1 MPSPSSS
8 SPAST
13 WRARALEGAIALALG
28 ALLALVWTWP
38 LGAELAS
45 RVPHDPRFAPAQG
58 SDTHLY
64 LWNLWWGR
72 AALASGADP
81 FWCPLIYAPR
91 GHSLALHTHAFLWG
105 ALSAPLQASC
115 GLACA
120 FNLTLLALFA
130 SAAAAAYALG
140 RELCLERRAAA
151 LLGFAWAFSPYF
163 LQKGLE
169 HLSFGASPWPPLFA
183 LCLLRAMRAQRSL
196 ARWRASAAAGLVLG
210 ASLWCDPIPSA
221 YLALF
226 GAGVFAFAPAG
237 AQGAAPRRRAFALGC
252 GPWLL
257 ALSAALVAWPWLRAA
272 ARELAS
278 LAELPPEQGNLARAQ
293 LEHPRATDFL
303 RPSALQ
309 AWSGA
314 AAARTAVGEN
324 SALYLGYA
332 LLALAGCGAAISRA
346 ARSWLALAALL
357 LLVCWDP
364 GPQPEGWI
372 SGIYRRWPGFDAL
385 RAPARLF
392 PLAHLALCCAAASGF
407 AALTRSSARHGLRA
421 LGWALA
427 LCVPLE
433 FWSGTYPSMPFPAPT
448 AVRAIAAEPGS
459 GAVLS
464 LPFSGGAH
472 ASMAW
477 QAQHGRP
484 VPWSY
489 VARAHPDALAE
500 IARRAPALYA
510 LASGGTE
517 PAPEVLAAELEA
529 LGIEHVLA
537 SPAELAEPARWSA
550 LLDALP
556 GWERV
561 PLPSDAAGL
570 EPRWWRRVRAA
581 SAR

>member
-1 MPSPSSS
+1 MPTISHSSS
-8 SPAST
+8 ASNV
-13 WRARALEGAIALALG
+13 RARALEVALCCAFAALV
-28 ALLALVWTWP
+28 ALVWTWP
-38 LGAELAS
+38 LGAELAT

-72 AALASGADP
+72 EALVRGADP
-81 FWCPLIYAPR
+81 FWCPLIWAPR

-105 ALSAPLQASC
+105 AVSAPLQSSC

-130 SAAAAAYALG
+130 GAAAAAYALG
-140 RELCLERRAAA
+140 RELRLARPAAA

-183 LCLLRAMRAQRSL
+183 LALLRALRAQHSF
-196 ARWRASAAAGLVLG
+196 ARWRASVAAGVVLG

-226 GAGVFAFAPAG
+226 GLGLVALAP
-237 AQGAAPRRRAFALGC
+237 GAADEAPLRRRAFALGA

-257 ALSAALVAWPWLRAA
+257 AFAAALVAWPWLRAA
-272 ARELAS
+272 AHELAS
-278 LAELPPEQGNLARAQ
+278 LAELPAEQASLARAQ
-293 LEHPRATDFL
+293 LEHPRASDFL

-309 AWSGA
+309 AWSGEL
-314 AAARTAVGEN
+314 AARTAVGEN

-332 LLALAGCGAAISRA
+332 LLALALGGACVSRA
-346 ARSWLALAALL
+346 ARRWLALAALL

-372 SGIYRRWPGFDAL
+372 SSVYRRWPGFDAL

-392 PLAHLALCCAAASGF
+392 PLAQLALCCAAALGF
-407 AALTRSSARHGLRA
+407 GALTRASAGKAARA
-421 LGWALA
+421 CAWALA

-433 FWSGTYPSMPFPAPT
+433 FWTRPYPSMAFEVPT
-448 AVRAIAAEPGS
+448 AVRAIAAQPGS
-459 GAVLS
+459 GGVLS

-472 ASMAW
+472 ASMSW
-477 QAQHGRP
+477 QTQHRRP

-489 VARAHPDALAE
+489 VARSHPAALAE

-510 LASGGTE
+510 LASAGVE
-517 PAPEVLAAELEA
+517 PVPSALAADLET
-529 LGIEHVLA
+529 LGVEHVLA
-537 SPAELAEPARWSA
+537 SPHELSDPARWSA
-550 LLDALP
+550 LLETLP

-561 PLPSDAAGL
+561 PLPSYAEAR
-570 EPRWWRRVRAA
+570 EPWWWRRVRPTDAH
-581 SAR
+581 